1 MGKPVENPTKGNV
14 RDPWTIHK
22 SGFTNT
28 HNYSQESIKGNQ
40 DGKNMGYREWWN
52 KFYDDDLSNDY
63 RWGMTGGY
71 TSSIDHG
78 RLNKNGDMHGSSF
91 KKGKYLPTWNR
102 MRGDYKTYL
111 TSNQAGSE
119 GSGSLNYEQGIST
132 ASDGTWTAPSK
143 KRRKASDGL
152 GL

>member
-1 MGKPVENPTKGNV
+1 MANNV
-14 RDPWTIHK
+14 RNPWDIPK
-22 SGFTNT
+22 SNYTNT
-28 HNYSQESIKGNQ
+28 HNYSKESVQGNQ
-40 DGKNMGYREWWN
+40 DAKGMGYREWWN

-71 TSSIDHG
+71 TSAVDHG

-91 KKGKYLPTWNR
+91 SKGKYLPTWNR
-102 MRGDYKTYL
+102 MQGDYKTYL

-119 GSGSLNYEQGIST
+119 GSGSLNYEQGVST
-132 ASDGTWTAPSK
+132 ASDGTWTAPGK
-143 KRRKASDGL
+143 KRRKASDAL

>member
-1 MGKPVENPTKGNV
+1 MGKPIEQPKGPVRNPWDIPASRN
-14 RDPWTIHK
+14 
-22 SGFTNT
+22 TNT
-28 HNYSQESIKGNQ
+28 HNYSKESVQGNKDAQ
-40 DGKNMGYREWWN
+40 SMGYREWWN

-71 TSSIDHG
+71 TSAIDHG
-78 RLNKNGDMHGSSF
+78 RLNKNGDSHGSSF

-102 MRGDYKTYL
+102 MQGDYKTYL

-119 GSGSLNYEQGIST
+119 GSGALNYEQGVST
-132 ASDGTWTAPSK
+132 ASDGTWSAPGK